1 MIENNRLEIMWPS
14 YNNIHKNIKIIDK
27 LGYFTI
33 KIDGTNFSISDTWK
47 IQSISD
53 TWKIHWNT
61 QSNILI

>member
-1 MIENNRLEIMWPS
+1 MTENDRLEIMWPS

-33 KIDGTNFSISDTWK
+33 KIDGSNFSIHIKNISDTWK

-53 TWKIHWNT
+53 TWKIH
-61 QSNILI
+61 